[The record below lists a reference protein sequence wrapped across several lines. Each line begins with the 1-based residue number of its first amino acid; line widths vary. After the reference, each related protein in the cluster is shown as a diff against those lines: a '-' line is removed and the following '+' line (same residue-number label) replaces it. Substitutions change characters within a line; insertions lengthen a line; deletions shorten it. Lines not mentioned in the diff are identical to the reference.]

1 MQKGKVLTM
10 IEAVKAWLKR
20 HGVLKRDAR
29 FDCPVCCYPGEGPIN
44 LQKAHFFI
52 CRRCKVSWF
61 LGANLFD
68 SWRRETPADWERN
81 ERLLSEFRVIEW

>member
-1 MQKGKVLTM
+1 M

-44 LQKAHFFI
+44 IEKANFFV
-52 CRRCKVSWF
+52 CERCGVSWYV
-61 LGANLFD
+61 GWNLFS
-68 SWRRETPADWERN
+68 SWRKETPADWERN
-81 ERLLSEFRVIEW
+81 RFFLSRFKGIE